1 MGILR
6 QERAQADFRRGSK
19 GSNGINGRPPL
30 FRVLP
35 CVYITNMWF
44 GFEENGSKVFNIGPE
59 VRKTGVGGRR
69 RSKKLV
75 VETITGLPPFHDL
88 PSDETEVP
96 AKNERKPIPNEFSG
110 AKTRNSG
117 PRKLPV
123 KHRKW
128 YSTSK
133 WVSQTPVSLKREQ
146 IESKPKI
153 RANGDG

>member
-1 MGILR
+1 
-6 QERAQADFRRGSK
+6 
-19 GSNGINGRPPL
+19 
-30 FRVLP
+30 
-35 CVYITNMWF
+35 MWF
-44 GFEENGSKVFNIGPE
+44 EFEENGSKVFNIGPE

-69 RSKKLV
+69 KSKKLV
-75 VETITGLPPFHDL
+75 VETIAGLPPFHDL

-96 AKNERKPIPNEFSG
+96 AKNEQKPMQNECSG
-110 AKTRNSG
+110 AKTRSSG

-128 YSTSK
+128 RSAAK

-146 IESKPKI
+146 IGSMPKI